1 MTVLDGIAYYQNR
14 RDEVPNQELAA
25 KLARTRNKRG
35 IAEIAENLR
44 NENAEVQADCLKVLY
59 EVGYID
65 PSLVSGCVDQ
75 FLQLLRSSSNRLVW
89 GAMIGLSTIAEL
101 QSAAIG
107 RRADEIIETMK
118 AGSVITVDH
127 GVKVLAI
134 VASREREA
142 NEKLVAFLFNHLK
155 TCRPKDVAQHSEKM
169 MVAVDRQN
177 KARFMKILISRMD
190 EYSDSQLKRITRVLG
205 QAEAK

>member
-1 MTVLDGIAYYQNR
+1 MTVLDEIAYYQNR

-25 KLARTRNKRG
+25 KLARTRNRRG

-59 EVGYID
+59 EVGYIE

-107 RRADEIIETMK
+107 RRRRD
-118 AGSVITVDH
+118 
-127 GVKVLAI
+127 
-134 VASREREA
+134 
-142 NEKLVAFLFNHLK
+142 
-155 TCRPKDVAQHSEKM
+155 
-169 MVAVDRQN
+169 
-177 KARFMKILISRMD
+177 
-190 EYSDSQLKRITRVLG
+190 Y
-205 QAEAK
+205 